1 MRNRKI
7 LILWFV
13 ILLSSWMVSC
23 YTVPVQPEQT
33 DNSTVTISRKT
44 LSDLME
50 SCARCKSELNECLER
65 ESVKK

>member
-1 MRNRKI
+1 MLNRKI
-7 LILWFV
+7 WTLLFA
-13 ILLSSWMVSC
+13 ILLSSWMSSC
-23 YTVPVQPEQT
+23 YTVPVQPVQT